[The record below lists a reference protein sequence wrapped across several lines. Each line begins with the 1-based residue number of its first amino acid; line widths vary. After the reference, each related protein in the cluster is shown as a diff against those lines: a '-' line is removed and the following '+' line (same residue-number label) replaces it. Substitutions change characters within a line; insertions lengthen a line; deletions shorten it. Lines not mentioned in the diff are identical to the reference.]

1 MLKQLVL
8 HQIVAAV
15 LLEKMEVQVIVW
27 EMIFL
32 NSKTVI
38 KIKKSSREKFQME
51 MIIMKIKMM
60 KKMRKIII

>member
-8 HQIVAAV
+8 HLIVAAV